1 LRFTKFVAEDSGHS
15 TSTTPHSSCQPRTEP
30 FLPTAAV
37 ADPASTSRY
46 SAKVGS
52 RCVPQRATAP
62 LLPEETATAKK
73 LHGAGLQLARIELQ
87 PGGLP
92 SGFACPGSSYVGV
105 GVTADPRTERIIL
118 VGDDTPASRA
128 GLQHDDIVL
137 NPAVWRG
144 THQEG
149 VVLWVQVLREGA
161 TMVVPVRVGKIC
173 IG

>member
-1 LRFTKFVAEDSGHS
+1 MHM
-15 TSTTPHSSCQPRTEP
+15 PPR
-30 FLPTAAV
+30 AV
-37 ADPASTSRY
+37 AGILSVLLHGLGLTALFRVASGFIDPPPF
-46 SAKVGS
+46 V
-52 RCVPQRATAP
+52 
-62 LLPEETATAKK
+62 EETATAKK

-149 VVLWVQVLREGA
+149 VVLWVQVLRDGA
-161 TMVVPVRVGKIC
+161 TMVMPVRVGKIC